1 MPVPAPL
8 RTASEVAARAL
19 VVGLAVLLA
28 GALLWKLRLVVL
40 PVFIALLLATVL
52 TPPVVALERRGWPSA
67 VATAG
72 VFLAFLAALAAVLTL
87 VVPPTVDELSSTG
100 SALQDGLDEV
110 ERWLVDGPLDLNR
123 STVQRYTDDPGGT
136 LADLARSSSA
146 SLTRSVVVAGEVVA
160 GALLSLVLT
169 FFLVKDGRDLQR
181 WLLDRTATDHRPL
194 LGELAAAG
202 WSALTGFLRGAALLG
217 VVEAIIIGVTVWLV
231 GAPLALPVAVF
242 TFLGAFFPIV
252 GAVTAGAV
260 AVLVTLATQGFGAA
274 LIVLAVA
281 VVVQQL
287 DNDLLAP
294 FIYGRSLQLHPLVVL
309 VVLTAGGA
317 VGGIAGAFL
326 AVPLTG
332 AAVGMGSV
340 LWRRRH
346 PEGVIDAPDDGAG
359 PAGSRTGG

>member
-169 FFLVKDGRDLQR
+169 FFL
-181 WLLDRTATDHRPL
+181 
-194 LGELAAAG
+194 
-202 WSALTGFLRGAALLG
+202 
-217 VVEAIIIGVTVWLV
+217 
-231 GAPLALPVAVF
+231 
-242 TFLGAFFPIV
+242 
-252 GAVTAGAV
+252 
-260 AVLVTLATQGFGAA
+260 
-274 LIVLAVA
+274 
-281 VVVQQL
+281 
-287 DNDLLAP
+287 
-294 FIYGRSLQLHPLVVL
+294 
-309 VVLTAGGA
+309 
-317 VGGIAGAFL
+317 AGAFL